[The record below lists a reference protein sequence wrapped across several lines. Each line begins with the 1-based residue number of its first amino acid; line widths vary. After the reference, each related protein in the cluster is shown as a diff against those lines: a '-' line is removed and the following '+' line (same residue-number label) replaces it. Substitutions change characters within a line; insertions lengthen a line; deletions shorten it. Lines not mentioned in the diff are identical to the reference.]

1 MIEFSCPNTNKP
13 LHLGHLR
20 NNVLGES
27 LSRIMKAAGAE
38 VKKVNLIN
46 DRGIHICK
54 SMLAY
59 LAYGQGRTPEDE
71 GLKSD
76 HFVGKYYVLFN
87 RLKEEDP
94 FAEEKAQELLQKWE
108 AGDPDVIALWEKM
121 NKWAV
126 EGIMDTYRRQRVS
139 FDEFHFE
146 HETYKLGKQEVLE
159 GLARGI
165 FYRAED
171 GAIQVDL
178 EDVGL
183 GKKYSSERWH
193 EYLHH
198 ARYRNSDYA
207 LQQMAFP

>member
-1 MIEFSCPNTNKP
+1 
-13 LHLGHLR
+13 
-20 NNVLGES
+20 
-27 LSRIMKAAGAE
+27 
-38 VKKVNLIN
+38 
-46 DRGIHICK
+46 
-54 SMLAY
+54 
-59 LAYGQGRTPEDE
+59 
-71 GLKSD
+71 
-76 HFVGKYYVLFN
+76 
-87 RLKEEDP
+87 
-94 FAEEKAQELLQKWE
+94 
-108 AGDPDVIALWEKM
+108 M

-183 GKKYSSERWH
+183 GKVLLRKNGTSIYITQDIGTAIMRYNRWPFHELVYVVASE
-193 EYLHH
+193 
-198 ARYRNSDYA
+198 
-207 LQQMAFP
+207 QQYHFKVLFEVLRSLAIIGQKISTIFHMDWLICLLAG